1 MSLQSKVQALIAA
14 ANAKTGAADTD
25 LTTAVQRLVDGYG
38 GGATL
43 ISFNFS
49 GATTGTYQA
58 ESGMTWGSWVYSSYN
73 TVGAY
78 LATDG
83 AVVISSR
90 RVWDGSTACSAT
102 DTIKSGVTYNVMVLN
117 PSAP

>member
-1 MSLQSKVQALIAA
+1 MSY
-14 ANAKTGAADTD
+14 KTEFASNNTD
-25 LTTAVQRLVDGYG
+25 LQTILDKVNALPNAG

-90 RVWDGSTACSAT
+90 RVWDGAAACVAI
-102 DTIKSGVTYNVMVLN
+102 DTIKSGVTYNVMVSN